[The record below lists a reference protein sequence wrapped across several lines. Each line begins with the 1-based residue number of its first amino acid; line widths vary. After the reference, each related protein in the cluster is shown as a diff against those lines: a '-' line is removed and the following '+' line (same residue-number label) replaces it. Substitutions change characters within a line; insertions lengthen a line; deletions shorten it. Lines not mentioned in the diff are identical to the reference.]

1 MHPSTMYEGKRVSVV
16 FSTYQ
21 EKGSIRQFIED
32 CYATGFVDE
41 VVVVNNNAEPG
52 TDEEVRQTRAKLVHE
67 PKQGY
72 GHGYQRALRE
82 ASGDLLIMT
91 EADATFTA
99 QDFEKLLVYSKSFPV
114 VFCTRTATHAIDD
127 HANMG
132 MFLKWG
138 NWAVAKMI
146 EVLFM
151 TTQLS
156 DVGCT
161 TRLIRREAFEK
172 IQPRF
177 TVGSN
182 FFGLEMVLLVV
193 QGRIPFVEIPVHYLG
208 RVGESAVTGS
218 FWKAFK
224 LGMRMIAFVLEKRLK
239 GFGRRA
245 PVHA

>member
-1 MHPSTMYEGKRVSVV
+1 MYQGKKVSVV

-32 CYATGFVDE
+32 CFATGFVDE
-41 VVVVNNNAEPG
+41 VVVVNNNAEAG
-52 TDEEVRQTRAKLVHE
+52 TDEEVRQTQAKLVHE

-99 QDFEKLLVYSKSFPV
+99 EDFEKLLVYSKSFPV

-161 TRLIRREAFEK
+161 TRLVRREILEK
-172 IQPRF
+172 IQPSF

-182 FFGLEMVLLVV
+182 FFGLEMMLLVI
-193 QGRIPFVEIPVHYLG
+193 QRHIPFVEIPVRYLG

-218 FWKAFK
+218 FWKAFR

-239 GFGRRA
+239 GFARRA
-245 PVHA
+245 SVHA